1 MKTASI
7 AKLSA
12 VVCLS
17 LSLLIVIAYIAT
29 RDRPLGEG
37 HRLASDYG
45 GEFTLQSHQGRVS
58 LSDFKGKVVVIYFGF
73 MNCQEACPVSMTTM
87 RRAFKRLSSDELKQV
102 QGIFISIDPKRDT
115 PEDLAAFV
123 RDYHPNVIGLVD
135 DKATIKQ
142 LAEQYGALADM
153 DVLEGKSVTYT
164 VEHSSR
170 FYMVDRVGKLQT
182 TMSHS
187 TTPAELAAKIQ
198 QMLQVAVKANNPL
211 LSQ

>member
-211 LSQ
+211 PSQ

>member
-12 VVCLS
+12 VICLL
-17 LSLLIVIAYIAT
+17 LSLLIVIAYIVT

-45 GEFTLQSHQGRVS
+45 GEFTLQSHKGRVS

-87 RRAFKRLSSDELKQV
+87 RRAFKRLSSDELKQI

-170 FYMVDRVGKLQT
+170 FYMVDREGKLQT

-198 QMLQVAVKANNPL
+198 QMLQAAVKVNNPL
-211 LSQ
+211 PSQ